1 MIKNQ
6 ILTDRIL
13 RGSYIERMTNEE
25 FFRFCQD
32 NRDFK
37 FEREANGQIVLMS
50 PTHYLT
56 GKQNNEILYQLTAW
70 NKKRKLGECVDS
82 DTGFYLSNG
91 AMRNPDAAWISH
103 QRLKEVS
110 PKDLRSFLSI
120 CPNFIVELRSG
131 SDSINEL
138 HAKMEEWINNG
149 CLLGWLIDADEE
161 TVYIYRPGKEVEQ
174 HTNFDQPISGDPV
187 LPEFSLTLSEL
198 RM

>member
-138 HAKMEEWINNG
+138 NAKMEEWINNG

-187 LPEFSLTLSEL
+187 LPEFSLMLSEL

>member
-1 MIKNQ
+1 MIKSQ
-6 ILTDRIL
+6 IVSDRIL
-13 RGSYIERMTNEE
+13 KGSYIERMTNEE

-56 GKQNNEILYQLTAW
+56 GKRNNEILYQLTAW
-70 NKKRKLGECVDS
+70 NKKKKLGECVDS
-82 DTGFYLSNG
+82 DTGFYLPNG

-103 QRLKEVS
+103 ERLKEVQ
-110 PKDLRSFLSI
+110 PEDLRSFLSV

-131 SDSINEL
+131 SDSINDL
-138 HAKMEEWINNG
+138 HTKMAEWISSG

-161 TVYIYRPGKEVEQ
+161 IVYVYQPGKTVEK
-174 HTNFDQPISGDPV
+174 HTNFGQPISGDPV
-187 LPEFSLTLSEL
+187 LPGFSLTLSEL